1 MTTMLAAR
9 RRTGCP
15 RPPAA
20 HEVSPVMTAS
30 NPPIQDRAPIELPH
44 RVRMEILFAVL
55 LGILLAALDQTIV
68 GTALPVIVT
77 DLNGNDVYV
86 WAFTSYLLTAT
97 ISGPIYGK
105 LSDLYG
111 RRPIFLIGVSIFL
124 VGSLLC
130 GLSQEMWQFILFRG
144 IQGLGAGALFPVA
157 LAIIGDIFAPS
168 ERGKYQGF
176 FGAVFGLSSVIGPAI
191 GGIITDT
198 IGWHWIFFVNL
209 PLGAVVLAVIWRTLP
224 LHTEDVSDRSLDYAG
239 AALLTGALVPILVGF
254 TNKQTGDWTDP
265 QVGGLIA
272 LGFIVL
278 AAFIFVESRAH
289 EPLVPLKLFRIP
301 AFSGSVT
308 AMFLAAMGFFAAVV
322 FLPRWFQVVNGS
334 SALESGYQI
343 LPLVIGLIASAI
355 ISGQIV
361 ARTGRYKVIVVGAM
375 VILAAGLYL
384 STNIRP
390 DTPIPMLWL
399 WMAIVGLG
407 IGPAFAV
414 FTLVVQNNV
423 PVRDLGTGTS
433 SLTLFQQVGGTV
445 GLAITGTIFTET
457 LFKEVP
463 EQLTAAGVPP
473 EFAQNF
479 AGGGGDT
486 LNQLTGVGDLG
497 ERILAGVPEAFR
509 AQVEPL
515 IPAIVDAIHQA
526 FSIATGA
533 AFTVGIATALI
544 AAVVA
549 VLTIPNSDVTVPVE
563 EPISFRGGAPAPSTD

>member
-1 MTTMLAAR
+1 
-9 RRTGCP
+9 
-15 RPPAA
+15 
-20 HEVSPVMTAS
+20 MTAS

-86 WAFTSYLLTAT
+86 WAFTAYLLTAT
-97 ISGPIYGK
+97 VSGPIYGK

-124 VGSLLC
+124 IGSALC

-144 IQGLGAGALFPVA
+144 VQGLGAGALFPVA

-209 PLGAVVLAVIWRTLP
+209 PLGAVVLVVIWRTLP
-224 LHTEDVSDRSLDYAG
+224 LHTEDVADRSLDYAG

-254 TNKQTGDWTDP
+254 TNKQTGEWTDP
-265 QVGGLIA
+265 TVGGLIV

-301 AFSGSVT
+301 AFTGAVT

-343 LPLVIGLIASAI
+343 LPLLAGLIFSAI
-355 ISGQIV
+355 VSGQIV
-361 ARTGRYKVIVVGAM
+361 ARTRQYKIIVVGGM
-375 VILAAGLYL
+375 ILLALGLYL

-390 DTPIPMLWL
+390 DTPLPLLWL
-399 WMAIVGLG
+399 WMAIIGLG

-445 GLAITGTIFTET
+445 GLALTGTIFTET
-457 LFKEVP
+457 LLKEVP

-473 EFAQNF
+473 QIAEGFAS
-479 AGGGGDT
+479 GGGNT

-497 ERILAGVPEAFR
+497 ARILAAVPEAFR
-509 AQVEPL
+509 AQVEPF

-533 AFTVGIATALI
+533 AFMIGIATAAI

-549 VLTIPNSDVTVPVE
+549 VVTIPGPGATVPVE
-563 EPISFRGGAPAPSTD
+563 EPVSFRGGAPAPSTD

>member
-1 MTTMLAAR
+1 MT
-9 RRTGCP
+9 G
-15 RPPAA
+15 
-20 HEVSPVMTAS
+20 S

-44 RVRMEILFAVL
+44 RERMEILFAVL

-68 GTALPVIVT
+68 GTALPTIVT
-77 DLNGNDVYV
+77 DLNGNDVYT

-97 ISGPIYGK
+97 VSGPIYGK

-111 RRPIFLIGVSIFL
+111 RRNIFIIGVSIFL
-124 VGSLLC
+124 LGSLLC
-130 GLSQEMWQFILFRG
+130 ALSQEMWQFIVFRG
-144 IQGLGAGALFPVA
+144 VQGLGAGALFPVA

-224 LHTEDVSDRSLDYAG
+224 IHTEDVSDRSLDYAG
-239 AALLTGALVPILVGF
+239 AALLTGSLVPILVGL
-254 TNKQTGDWTDP
+254 TNKATGDWTDP
-265 QVGGLIA
+265 MVGGLIL
-272 LGFIVL
+272 LGLVIL
-278 AAFIFVESRAH
+278 PIFLWVESRAH
-289 EPLVPLKLFRIP
+289 EPLVPLHLFRIP

-343 LPLVIGLIASAI
+343 LPLLIGLIGSAV

-361 ARTGRYKVIVVGAM
+361 ARTRQYKVIVVGGM
-375 VILAAGLYL
+375 VLLALGLYL

-390 DTPIPMLWL
+390 DTPLPLLWL
-399 WMAIVGLG
+399 WMGIIGLG

-423 PVRDLGTGTS
+423 PVREL
-433 SLTLFQQVGGTV
+433 
-445 GLAITGTIFTET
+445 
-457 LFKEVP
+457 
-463 EQLTAAGVPP
+463 
-473 EFAQNF
+473 
-479 AGGGGDT
+479 
-486 LNQLTGVGDLG
+486 
-497 ERILAGVPEAFR
+497 
-509 AQVEPL
+509 
-515 IPAIVDAIHQA
+515 
-526 FSIATGA
+526 GA
-533 AFTVGIATALI
+533 ASKA
-544 AAVVA
+544 
-549 VLTIPNSDVTVPVE
+549 S
-563 EPISFRGGAPAPSTD
+563 APAR

>member
-1 MTTMLAAR
+1 
-9 RRTGCP
+9 
-15 RPPAA
+15 
-20 HEVSPVMTAS
+20 MTAS

-105 LSDLYG
+105 LSDIYG

-124 VGSLLC
+124 VGSALC

-224 LHTEDVSDRSLDYAG
+224 MHTEEGADRSLDYAG
-239 AALLTGALVPILVGF
+239 AALLTGALVPILVGL
-254 TNKQTGDWTDP
+254 TNKQTGNWTDP
-265 QVGGLIA
+265 AVGGLIL
-272 LGFIVL
+272 LGFVVL
-278 AAFIFVESRAH
+278 PIFLFVESRAH

-301 AFSGSVT
+301 AFTGSVT

-343 LPLVIGLIASAI
+343 LPLLAGLIFSAI

-361 ARTGRYKVIVVGAM
+361 ARTRQYKVIVVGAM
-375 VILAAGLYL
+375 VLLALGLYL

-390 DTPIPMLWL
+390 DTPLPLLWL
-399 WMAIVGLG
+399 WMAIIGFG

-445 GLAITGTIFTET
+445 GLALTGTIFTET
-457 LFKEVP
+457 LLKEVP
-463 EQLTAAGVPP
+463 QQLTAAGVPP
-473 EFAQNF
+473 QIVQGFAS
-479 AGGGGDT
+479 GGGNA
-486 LNQLTGVGDLG
+486 LNQLTGVGNLG
-497 ERILAGVPEAFR
+497 ERILASVPAAFQ
-509 AQVEPL
+509 AQVAPF
-515 IPAIVDAIHQA
+515 IDQIVGAIHTS

-533 AFTVGIATALI
+533 AFTVGIATAAI
-544 AAVVA
+544 AAVVS
-549 VLTIPNSDVTVPVE
+549 VVTIPGPGATVPVE
-563 EPISFRGGAPAPSTD
+563 EPERRPIGSATPAPSAD